1 MYVLCAEDK
10 KEDIRS
16 KVWNYLD
23 QNKLTQ
29 LFAPYKKIS
38 NFKVWLVEC
47 SLSDN
52 VVGLQRLNRKTFLQL
67 INQSIDTV
75 LFE

>member
-47 SLSDN
+47 SLFLIMLSACR
-52 VVGLQRLNRKTFLQL
+52 GLTERHFSN
-67 INQSIDTV
+67 
-75 LFE
+75 